1 MGFERSVHLMS
12 RWQQIVRWFC
22 RILYIFIYMIYY
34 ECTWWDLEM
43 CVCSGWSALWTDKT
57 LKKSHVGWRSWGKG
71 PDASGF
77 RCWRPL
83 NVVLQAMFNQFV
95 HTFNLFRC
103 DFVEMQLCTETLISA
118 LWNAMFRPPLVQFS
132 SMSGYSGET
141 SAAGPEP
148 EKAQRLTDCR
158 SSSRWGLSPL
168 TGNTRQ

>member
-1 MGFERSVHLMS
+1 
-12 RWQQIVRWFC
+12 
-22 RILYIFIYMIYY
+22 MIYY

-43 CVCSGWSALWTDKT
+43 CVCVQGEVHYGRPRH
-57 LKKSHVGWRSWGKG
+57 KKSHVGWRSWGKG

-158 SSSRWGLSPL
+158 SSSRWGLSSF
-168 TGNTRQ
+168 TGNARQ

>member
-118 LWNAMFRPPLVQFS
+118 LWNVMFRPPLVQFS
-132 SMSGYSGET
+132 SMSGASGET
-141 SAAGPEP
+141 SAAVPEP
-148 EKAQRLTDCR
+148 EKAQRLQDCGI
-158 SSSRWGLSPL
+158 SSRWV
-168 TGNTRQ
+168 